1 METEPAGRHVL
12 VVDDTPAI
20 RDLFQIVLADEGY
33 RVTLAADVPDD
44 LNALRR
50 LAPDLLLLDY
60 SFSGTGAGWRLL
72 NTLKADA
79 ELATLPV
86 VLCTAAHEA
95 VRERKDALR
104 AWNVRVVLKPFE
116 LDDLVAALADALGP
130 EAQDRPRH
138 GHGG

>member
-1 METEPAGRHVL
+1 MGTERGLPHVL
-12 VVDDTPAI
+12 VIDDTPEI
-20 RDLFQIVLADEGY
+20 RDLFQDVLDEEGY

-72 NTLKADA
+72 NALKADA
-79 ELATLPV
+79 GLATLPV

-116 LDDLVAALADALGP
+116 LNDLVAALADALGQ
-130 EAQDRPRH
+130 EA
-138 GHGG
+138 